1 MQAAFGDSVDLVV
14 DYLVVPTENWDI
26 EVHIFNIRMS
36 FAFSPA
42 LYHQIQFS
50 LGQQDMALELEQEQ
64 KTQVEQQELEL
75 SQALEEQQEQVG
87 QMLLGDPLFQAGPWF
102 LEGP

>member
-1 MQAAFGDSVDLVV
+1 MDLVV

-26 EVHIFNIRMS
+26 EVRIFNIHMS
-36 FAFSPA
+36 LASPA
-42 LYHQIQFS
+42 PYHQVQFS
-50 LGQQDMALELEQEQ
+50 VGQQEMALELEQERR
-64 KTQVEQQELEL
+64 TQVEQQELEL

>member
-1 MQAAFGDSVDLVV
+1 
-14 DYLVVPTENWDI
+14 
-26 EVHIFNIRMS
+26 
-36 FAFSPA
+36 
-42 LYHQIQFS
+42 
-50 LGQQDMALELEQEQ
+50 MALELEQERR
-64 KTQVEQQELEL
+64 TQVEQQELEL

>member
-1 MQAAFGDSVDLVV
+1 
-14 DYLVVPTENWDI
+14 
-26 EVHIFNIRMS
+26 MS
-36 FAFSPA
+36 FASSPA
-42 LYHQIQFS
+42 LYPQIQFS